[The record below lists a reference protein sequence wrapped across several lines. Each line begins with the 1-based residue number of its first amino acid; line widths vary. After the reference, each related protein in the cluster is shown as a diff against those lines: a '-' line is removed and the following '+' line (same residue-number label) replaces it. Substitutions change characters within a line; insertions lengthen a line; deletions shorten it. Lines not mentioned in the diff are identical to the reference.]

1 MSAEY
6 CLICGKSLSLF
17 TRAAVRPSCTD
28 PEPTQN
34 HYIMKIPSLAS
45 VCAAVAAMLSVASA
59 SAQDIEFVPIGTISD
74 ISRSEI
80 SLKFDPDD
88 MGRVK
93 GTVTDDK
100 GNPVADAVVT
110 MSDGSLVFGGQ
121 SKKQGNFSVGSYFGV
136 YTLEVSSPGYAKYK
150 AEVDI
155 GKGEV
160 KSVDVKLTPLDGKPV
175 AASRGNGFT
184 CKSMSY
190 FLNVASKHPAY
201 EGKTLLDVLADAP
214 AVDIGGSELK
224 VMQSSNVQVYVDN
237 KPLVVP
243 FDVMSQY
250 FGSVAASDVRMV
262 RVVSGVAESPAML
275 YITTSK

>member
-1 MSAEY
+1 M
-6 CLICGKSLSLF
+6 
-17 TRAAVRPSCTD
+17 RAAVRPSCTD
-28 PEPTQN
+28 PEPTHN

-45 VCAAVAAMLSVASA
+45 ACAAVAAMVSVASA
-59 SAQDIEFVPIGTISD
+59 SAQEFKIVPIGTISD
-74 ISRSEI
+74 LNRSEI
-80 SLKFDPDD
+80 RLKFDPDD

-110 MSDGSLVFGGQ
+110 MTNDRLIFGGQ

-175 AASRGNGFT
+175 AAARGNDFT

-190 FLNVASKHPAY
+190 FMKVASKHPAY
-201 EGKTLLDVLADAP
+201 EGKTLADILADAP
-214 AVDIGGSELK
+214 AVDMGGSELK
-224 VMQSSNVQVYVDN
+224 VMQSTNVQVYIDN
-237 KPLVVP
+237 KPLLVP
-243 FDVMSQY
+243 FDVMVRY
-250 FGSVAASDVRMV
+250 FGSVAASDVKMV
-262 RVVSGVAESPAML
+262 RVVAGAVGSPAML
-275 YITTSK
+275 YVTTSK